1 MEQSKNSMNIQ
12 QLGSGLSKTLR
23 TMLGRA
29 KHLALLALVWLP
41 LQSSAEYQRL
51 EAIVAVVDDDVV
63 LASELIARLETVRRS
78 IKENNLQV
86 PPGDVLV
93 NQIMERLIIENIQ
106 LQEAEK
112 RGVTIDDETLARA
125 VTEFA
130 RSNNMTLE
138 QFQQNLARDGTS
150 YRQFR
155 EEIRSELTIT
165 RLQRAMINRRIAISE
180 QDVQALLN
188 SPFYQQMFSDEYRVG
203 HIMRSL
209 EDDASDADKE
219 AAIKEAAGLIE
230 ELRGGADF
238 AQMAIAKSSAS
249 TALEGGD
256 LGWRRAGELP
266 TLFSDAVLDM
276 RVDEVADPI
285 VTGSSIHIIKL
296 LGQRGAGTERL
307 SQTNVSHILIRP
319 SEILTLAEAKDQAD
333 DVYQLLEQGGDF
345 AELAKGY
352 SEDPG
357 SALNG
362 GALGWST
369 PDQFVAEFAQVM
381 AVTEI
386 GQISE
391 PFQSEFGWHI
401 LLVQDRREQDMSDE
415 ARRNM
420 AMDLLFR
427 RRFEEERQEWLKE
440 IRDEA
445 FVEMRL

>member
-1 MEQSKNSMNIQ
+1 MNIQ
-12 QLGSGLSKTLR
+12 HLSSRVASTPKA
-23 TMLGRA
+23 MLGRV
-29 KHLALLALVWLP
+29 KRLVLLALIWVP
-41 LQSSAEYQRL
+41 LQAGAEYQRL

-78 IKENNLQV
+78 IKENNLQL

-106 LQEAEK
+106 LQEAAK

-130 RSNNMTLE
+130 RSNNMTME
-138 QFQQNLARDGTS
+138 QFQQTLVQDGTS

-209 EDDASDADKE
+209 EDDASEADKE
-219 AAIKEAAGLIE
+219 AAIEEATGLIE
-230 ELRGGADF
+230 ELRGDADF

-276 RVDEVADPI
+276 QVDEIADPI

-319 SEILTLAEAKDQAD
+319 SEILTMAQAKDQAD
-333 DVYQLLEQGGDF
+333 DVYQLLQDGGDF
-345 AELAKGY
+345 AELAKEY

-362 GALGWST
+362 GTLGWST
-369 PDQFVAEFAQVM
+369 PDQFVPEFAEVM
-381 AVTEI
+381 AYTQI

-401 LLVQDRREQDMSDE
+401 LIVQDRREQDMSDE

>member
-1 MEQSKNSMNIQ
+1 MQKLKLFPTRRAIARLRNWGAMVLYS
-12 QLGSGLSKTLR
+12 LLSFNV
-23 TMLGRA
+23 A
-29 KHLALLALVWLP
+29 AD
-41 LQSSAEYQRL
+41 YQRL

-63 LASELIARLETVRRS
+63 LASELMARLDTVRTS
-78 IKENNLQV
+78 MIENNVQM
-86 PPGDVLV
+86 PPSDVLI

-112 RGVTIDDETLARA
+112 RGVTVDDETLARA
-125 VTEFA
+125 VSSFA
-130 RSNNMTLE
+130 SNNNLSMEEFRQTLV
-138 QFQQNLARDGTS
+138 ADGTN

-155 EEIRSELTIT
+155 EEIRSELIIT
-165 RLQRAMINRRIAISE
+165 RLQRAMINRRISISE

-203 HIMRSL
+203 HIMRTL
-209 EDDASDADKE
+209 ADDGTDADAQAAFAE
-219 AAIKEAAGLIE
+219 AEGFVQD
-230 ELRGGADF
+230 LRDGAEF

-266 TLFSDAVLDM
+266 TLFADAVIDM
-276 RVDEVADPI
+276 QVGDI
-285 VTGSSIHIIKL
+285 VGPMASGATIHIIKL
-296 LGQRGAGTERL
+296 LDQRGAGTERMA
-307 SQTNVSHILIRP
+307 QTNVSHILIRP
-319 SEILTLAEAKDQAD
+319 SEIVTNEQAKTQAEAVYERFQAG
-333 DVYQLLEQGGDF
+333 EDF
-345 AELAKGY
+345 AALAKEF

-369 PDQFVAEFAQVM
+369 PDQFVPQFAQVM
-381 AVTEI
+381 MAADI
-386 GQISE
+386 GEVST
-391 PFQSEFGWHI
+391 PFESEFGWHL
-401 LLVQDRREQDMSDE
+401 LLVEDRREQDMSDE
-415 ARRNM
+415 ARRDM

-445 FVEMRL
+445 FVELRLNES

>member
-1 MEQSKNSMNIQ
+1 MNIQ
-12 QLGSGLSKTLR
+12 HLR
-23 TMLGRA
+23 GRVSSTPKAMLGRV
-29 KHLALLALVWLP
+29 KHLVLLGLIWLP
-41 LQSSAEYQRL
+41 LQSGAEYQRL

-78 IKENNLQV
+78 IKENNLQL

-130 RSNNMTLE
+130 RSNNMTME
-138 QFQQNLARDGTS
+138 QFQQTLVRDGTS

-209 EDDASDADKE
+209 EDGATEADKE
-219 AAIKEAAGLIE
+219 AAIEEAAGLIE

-276 RVDEVADPI
+276 QVDQIADPI

-319 SEILTLAEAKDQAD
+319 SEILTMAEAKVQAD
-333 DVYQLLEQGGDF
+333 DVHQLLQDGGDF
-345 AELAKGY
+345 AELAKEY

-369 PDQFVAEFAQVM
+369 PDQFVPEFAEVM
-381 AVTEI
+381 ASAEI

-401 LLVQDRREQDMSDE
+401 LLVLDRREQDMSDE

-445 FVEMRL
+445 FVELRL

>member
-1 MEQSKNSMNIQ
+1 MQKLKFFPTRRAIAHLRNWGGVVLYS
-12 QLGSGLSKTLR
+12 LLSFNV
-23 TMLGRA
+23 A
-29 KHLALLALVWLP
+29 AD
-41 LQSSAEYQRL
+41 YQRL

-63 LASELIARLETVRRS
+63 LASELMARLDTVRTS
-78 IKENNLQV
+78 MIENNVQM
-86 PPGDVLV
+86 PPSDVLI

-112 RGVTIDDETLARA
+112 RGVTVDDETLARA
-125 VTEFA
+125 VSSFA
-130 RSNNMTLE
+130 SNNNLSMEEFRQTLV
-138 QFQQNLARDGTS
+138 ADGTN

-155 EEIRSELTIT
+155 EEIRSELIIT
-165 RLQRAMINRRIAISE
+165 RLQRAMINRRISISE

-203 HIMRSL
+203 HIMRTL
-209 EDDASDADKE
+209 ADDGTDADAQAAFAE
-219 AAIKEAAGLIE
+219 AEGFVQ
-230 ELRGGADF
+230 ELRDGAEF

-266 TLFSDAVLDM
+266 TLFADAVIDM
-276 RVDEVADPI
+276 QVGDIVGPI
-285 VTGSSIHIIKL
+285 ASGATIHIIKL
-296 LGQRGAGTERL
+296 LDQRGAGTERMA
-307 SQTNVSHILIRP
+307 QTNVSHILIRR
-319 SEILTLAEAKDQAD
+319 SEIVTNEQAKTQAEAVYERFQAG
-333 DVYQLLEQGGDF
+333 EDF
-345 AELAKGY
+345 AALAKEF

-369 PDQFVAEFAQVM
+369 PDQFVPQFAQVM
-381 AVTEI
+381 MAADI
-386 GQISE
+386 GEVST
-391 PFQSEFGWHI
+391 PFESEFGWHL
-401 LLVQDRREQDMSDE
+401 LLVEDRREQDMSDE
-415 ARRNM
+415 ARRDM

-445 FVEMRL
+445 FVELRLNES

>member
-1 MEQSKNSMNIQ
+1 MQKLKFFPTRRAIARLRNWGAMIMYS
-12 QLGSGLSKTLR
+12 LLSFNV
-23 TMLGRA
+23 A
-29 KHLALLALVWLP
+29 AD
-41 LQSSAEYQRL
+41 YQRL

-63 LASELIARLETVRRS
+63 LASELMARLDTVRTS
-78 IKENNLQV
+78 MIENNVQM
-86 PPGDVLV
+86 PPSDVLI

-112 RGVTIDDETLARA
+112 RGVTVDDETLARA
-125 VTEFA
+125 VSSFA
-130 RSNNMTLE
+130 SNNNLSMEEFRQTLV
-138 QFQQNLARDGTS
+138 ADGTN

-155 EEIRSELTIT
+155 EEIRSELIIT
-165 RLQRAMINRRIAISE
+165 RLQRAMINRRISISE

-203 HIMRSL
+203 HIMRTL
-209 EDDASDADKE
+209 ADDGTDADAQAAFAE
-219 AAIKEAAGLIE
+219 AEGFVQ
-230 ELRGGADF
+230 ELRDGAEF

-266 TLFSDAVLDM
+266 TLFADAVIDM
-276 RVDEVADPI
+276 QVGDI
-285 VTGSSIHIIKL
+285 VGPMASGATIHIIKL
-296 LGQRGAGTERL
+296 LDQRGAGTERMA
-307 SQTNVSHILIRP
+307 QTNVSHILIRP
-319 SEILTLAEAKDQAD
+319 SEIVTNEQAKTQAEAVYERFQAG
-333 DVYQLLEQGGDF
+333 EDF
-345 AELAKGY
+345 AALAKEF

-369 PDQFVAEFAQVM
+369 PDQFVPQFAQVM
-381 AVTEI
+381 MAADI
-386 GQISE
+386 GEVST
-391 PFQSEFGWHI
+391 PFESEFGWHL
-401 LLVQDRREQDMSDE
+401 LLVEDRREQDMSDE
-415 ARRNM
+415 ARRDM

-445 FVEMRL
+445 FVELRLNES

>member
-1 MEQSKNSMNIQ
+1 MNIQ
-12 QLGSGLSKTLR
+12 NVNNRVLGACKAFFSR
-23 TMLGRA
+23 T
-29 KHLALLALVWLP
+29 KHLAMLALVWLP
-41 LQSSAEYQRL
+41 SQSGAEYQRL

-63 LASELIARLETVRRS
+63 LASELITRLETVRRS
-78 IKENNLQV
+78 IEENNLQA

-93 NQIMERLIIENIQ
+93 NQIMEQLILENIQ
-106 LQEAEK
+106 LQEAAR

-125 VTEFA
+125 VSEFA
-130 RSNNMTLE
+130 QSNNMTME
-138 QFQQNLARDGTS
+138 QFQQTLAQDGAS

-188 SPFYQQMFSDEYRVG
+188 SPFYQQLFSDEYRVG

-209 EDDASDADKE
+209 EDDASEADKE
-219 AAIKEAAGLIE
+219 AAIEEAEGLIE
-230 ELRGGADF
+230 ELRDGADF

-266 TLFSDAVLDM
+266 TLFSDAVLEM
-276 RVDEVADPI
+276 QVDEVADPI
-285 VTGSSIHIIKL
+285 VSGSTIHIIKL
-296 LGQRGAGTERL
+296 LGQRGAGTQR
-307 SQTNVSHILIRP
+307 SAQTNVSHILIQP
-319 SEILTLAEAKDQAD
+319 SEILSLEQAKAQAD
-333 DVYQLLEQGGDF
+333 DIYQLLQSGGDF
-345 AELAKGY
+345 AELAKEH

-362 GALGWST
+362 GKLGWST
-369 PDQFVAEFAQVM
+369 PDQFVPEFAQAM
-381 AVTEI
+381 TATET

-391 PFQSEFGWHI
+391 PFQSKFGWHI
-401 LLVQDRREQDMSDE
+401 LLVLDRREQDMSDE

-445 FVEMRL
+445 FVELRL

>member
-1 MEQSKNSMNIQ
+1 
-12 QLGSGLSKTLR
+12 
-23 TMLGRA
+23 
-29 KHLALLALVWLP
+29 
-41 LQSSAEYQRL
+41 
-51 EAIVAVVDDDVV
+51 
-63 LASELIARLETVRRS
+63 LASELIARLETVRS
-78 IKENNLQV
+78 TMKENNMQL
-86 PPGDVLV
+86 PPGDVLI

-106 LQEAEK
+106 MQEAER

-125 VTEFA
+125 IAEFA
-130 RSNNMTLE
+130 RSNNMTME
-138 QFQQNLARDGTS
+138 QFQLSVVQDSGS

-155 EEIRSELTIT
+155 EEIRNELTIN
-165 RLQRAMINRRIAISE
+165 RLQRGMINRRITISD
-180 QDVQALLN
+180 QDVEALLN
-188 SPFYQQMFSDEYRVG
+188 SPFYKQMFSDEYRVG

-209 EDDASDADKE
+209 EDGATDADKE
-219 AAIKEAAGLIE
+219 AAVAEAEALIE
-230 ELRGGADF
+230 ELREGADF

-266 TLFSDAVLDM
+266 TLFADVVLDM
-276 RVDEVADPI
+276 QVDDVAAPI
-285 VTGSSIHIIKL
+285 VSGSSIHIIKL
-296 LGQRGAGTERL
+296 LGQRGAGTERA

-319 SEILTLAEAKDQAD
+319 SEILS
-333 DVYQLLEQGGDF
+333 LEQAKTKADEVHQLAQAGGDF
-345 AELAKGY
+345 AELAKEY
-352 SEDPG
+352 SDDPG

-369 PDQFVAEFAQVM
+369 PDQFVPEFAVVM
-381 AVTEI
+381 GQTEI

-401 LLVQDRREQDMSDE
+401 LLVQARREQNMSDE

-445 FVEMRL
+445 FVELRL

>member
-1 MEQSKNSMNIQ
+1 MITELIRENMDIQ
-12 QLGSGLSKTLR
+12 IVKSNATFPAQIRSGLATL
-23 TMLGRA
+23 
-29 KHLALLALVWLP
+29 LLFLLP
-41 LQSSAEYQRL
+41 LQSIAEYQRL

-63 LASELIARLETVRRS
+63 LASELMTRLETVRRS
-78 IKENNLQV
+78 IAENNLQP
-86 PPGDVLV
+86 PPGDVLI

-106 LQEAEK
+106 LQEAKK
-112 RGVTIDDETLARA
+112 RGVTIDDESLARA
-125 VTEFA
+125 VGNFA
-130 RSNNMTLE
+130 SSNNMTME
-138 QFQQNLARDGTS
+138 QFQQTLAQDGTS

-155 EEIRSELTIT
+155 EDIRAELIIS

-209 EDDASDADKE
+209 EDDATEADME
-219 AAIKEAAGLIE
+219 AAVIEAAGFVR
-230 ELRGGADF
+230 ELRDGADF

-276 RVDEVADPI
+276 QVDDVVGPI
-285 VTGSSIHIIKL
+285 ATGSTIHIIKL
-296 LGQRGAGTERL
+296 LDRRGAGTERL
-307 SQTNVSHILIRP
+307 AQTNVSHILIRP
-319 SEILTLAEAKDQAD
+319 SEIVTSEQALEKAQEI
-333 DVYQLLEQGGDF
+333 YQRIQGGEDF
-345 AELAKGY
+345 AELAKEF
-352 SEDPG
+352 SEDPA

-369 PDQFVAEFAQVM
+369 PDQFVPQFAEVM
-381 AVTEI
+381 SKSEI
-386 GQISE
+386 GETSE
-391 PFQSEFGWHI
+391 PFESEFGWHI
-401 LLVQDRREQDMSDE
+401 LLVEDRREQDMSDE

-445 FVEMRL
+445 FVELRL

>member
-1 MEQSKNSMNIQ
+1 MQKLKFFPTRRAIARLRNWGAMVLYS
-12 QLGSGLSKTLR
+12 LLSFNV
-23 TMLGRA
+23 A
-29 KHLALLALVWLP
+29 AD
-41 LQSSAEYQRL
+41 YQRL

-63 LASELIARLETVRRS
+63 LASELMARLDTVRTS
-78 IKENNLQV
+78 MIENNLQM
-86 PPGDVLV
+86 PPSDVLI

-112 RGVTIDDETLARA
+112 RGVTVDDETLARA
-125 VTEFA
+125 VSSFA
-130 RSNNMTLE
+130 SNNNLSMEEFRQTLV
-138 QFQQNLARDGTS
+138 ADGTN

-155 EEIRSELTIT
+155 EEIRSELIIT
-165 RLQRAMINRRIAISE
+165 RLQRAMINRRISISE

-203 HIMRSL
+203 HIMRTL
-209 EDDASDADKE
+209 ADDGTDADAQAAFAE
-219 AAIKEAAGLIE
+219 AEGFVQ
-230 ELRGGADF
+230 ELRDGAEF

-266 TLFSDAVLDM
+266 TLFADAVIDM
-276 RVDEVADPI
+276 QVGDI
-285 VTGSSIHIIKL
+285 VGPMASGATIHIIKL
-296 LGQRGAGTERL
+296 LDQRGAGTERMA
-307 SQTNVSHILIRP
+307 QTNVSHILIRP
-319 SEILTLAEAKDQAD
+319 SEIVTNEQAKTQAEAVYERFQAG
-333 DVYQLLEQGGDF
+333 EDF
-345 AELAKGY
+345 AALAKEF

-369 PDQFVAEFAQVM
+369 PDQFVPQFAQVM
-381 AVTEI
+381 MAADI
-386 GQISE
+386 GEVST
-391 PFQSEFGWHI
+391 PFESEFGWHL
-401 LLVQDRREQDMSDE
+401 LLVEDRREQDMSGE
-415 ARRNM
+415 ARRDM

-445 FVEMRL
+445 FVELRLNES

>member
-276 RVDEVADPI
+276 QVDEVADPI

-319 SEILTLAEAKDQAD
+319 SEILTLAEAKEQAD

>member
-1 MEQSKNSMNIQ
+1 MITELIRENMDIQ
-12 QLGSGLSKTLR
+12 IVKSNATFPAQIRSGLATL
-23 TMLGRA
+23 
-29 KHLALLALVWLP
+29 LLFLLP
-41 LQSSAEYQRL
+41 LQSIAEYQRL

-63 LASELIARLETVRRS
+63 LASELMTRLETVRRS
-78 IKENNLQV
+78 IAENNLQP
-86 PPGDVLV
+86 PPGNVLI

-106 LQEAEK
+106 LQEAKK
-112 RGVTIDDETLARA
+112 RGVTIDDESLARA
-125 VTEFA
+125 VGNFA
-130 RSNNMTLE
+130 SSNNMTME
-138 QFQQNLARDGTS
+138 QFQQTLAQDGTS

-155 EEIRSELTIT
+155 EDIRAELIIS

-209 EDDASDADKE
+209 EDDATEADME
-219 AAIKEAAGLIE
+219 AAVIEAAGFVQ
-230 ELRGGADF
+230 ELRDGADF

-276 RVDEVADPI
+276 QVDDVVGPI
-285 VTGSSIHIIKL
+285 ATGSTIHIIKL
-296 LGQRGAGTERL
+296 LDRRGAGTERL
-307 SQTNVSHILIRP
+307 AQTNVSHILIRP
-319 SEILTLAEAKDQAD
+319 SEIVTSEQALEKAQEI
-333 DVYQLLEQGGDF
+333 YQRIQGGEDF
-345 AELAKGY
+345 AELAKEF
-352 SEDPG
+352 SEDPA

-369 PDQFVAEFAQVM
+369 PDQFVPQFAEVM
-381 AVTEI
+381 SKSEI
-386 GQISE
+386 GETSE
-391 PFQSEFGWHI
+391 PFESEFGWHI
-401 LLVQDRREQDMSDE
+401 LLVEDRREQDMSDE

-445 FVEMRL
+445 FVELRL

>member
-1 MEQSKNSMNIQ
+1 MQRLKFI
-12 QLGSGLSKTLR
+12 TAYHAAAIARLR
-23 TMLGRA
+23 NFGTV
-29 KHLALLALVWLP
+29 ALLSMLSFNLNAD
-41 LQSSAEYQRL
+41 YQRL

-78 IKENNLQV
+78 MRENNVQL

-112 RGVTIDDETLARA
+112 RGVTVDDETLARA
-125 VTEFA
+125 VNSFA
-130 RSNNMTLE
+130 SNNSMTLE
-138 QFQQNLARDGTS
+138 EFRQNLAADGTN

-155 EEIRSELTIT
+155 EEIRSELIIT
-165 RLQRAMINRRIAISE
+165 RLQRAMINRRISITE

-203 HIMRSL
+203 HIMRTL
-209 EDDASDADKE
+209 DDDASEADAE
-219 AAIKEAAGLIE
+219 AALSEARGFVQ
-230 ELRGGADF
+230 ELRDGADF
-238 AQMAIAKSSAS
+238 AQMAIANSSAS

-276 RVDEVADPI
+276 TVGDIEGPI
-285 VTGSSIHIIKL
+285 ATGATIHIIKL
-296 LGQRGAGTERL
+296 LDQRGAGTERMA
-307 SQTNVSHILIRP
+307 QTNVSHILIRP
-319 SEILTLAEAKDQAD
+319 SEIVTTEQARVQAQSIYD
-333 DVYQLLEQGGDF
+333 RIQAGEDF
-345 AELAKGY
+345 AALAREY
-352 SEDPG
+352 SEDPA

-362 GALGWST
+362 GELGWST
-369 PDQFVAEFAQVM
+369 PDQFVPQFAEVM
-381 AVTEI
+381 VAADIGAV
-386 GQISE
+386 SA
-391 PFQSEFGWHI
+391 PFESEFGWHL
-401 LLVQDRREQDMSDE
+401 LLVEDRREQDMSDE
-415 ARRNM
+415 ALRNM

-445 FVEMRL
+445 FVELRLNES

>member
-1 MEQSKNSMNIQ
+1 MNIQ
-12 QLGSGLSKTLR
+12 HLR
-23 TMLGRA
+23 GRVSSTPKAMLGRV
-29 KHLALLALVWLP
+29 KHLVLLALIWLP
-41 LQSSAEYQRL
+41 LQSGAEYQRL

-78 IKENNLQV
+78 IKENNLQL

-130 RSNNMTLE
+130 RSNNMTME
-138 QFQQNLARDGTS
+138 QFQQTLVRDGTS

-209 EDDASDADKE
+209 EDSATEADKE
-219 AAIKEAAGLIE
+219 AAIEEAAGLIE

-276 RVDEVADPI
+276 QVDQIADPI

-296 LGQRGAGTERL
+296 LGKRGAGTERL

-319 SEILTLAEAKDQAD
+319 SEILTMAEAKVQAD
-333 DVYQLLEQGGDF
+333 DVHQLLQDGGDF
-345 AELAKGY
+345 AELAKEY

-369 PDQFVAEFAQVM
+369 PDQFVPEFAEVM
-381 AVTEI
+381 ASAEI

-401 LLVQDRREQDMSDE
+401 LLVLDRREQDMSDE

-445 FVEMRL
+445 FVELRL

>member
-1 MEQSKNSMNIQ
+1 MITELIRENMDIQ
-12 QLGSGLSKTLR
+12 IVKSNATFPAQIRSGLATL
-23 TMLGRA
+23 
-29 KHLALLALVWLP
+29 LLFLLP
-41 LQSSAEYQRL
+41 LQSIAEYQRL

-63 LASELIARLETVRRS
+63 LASELMTRLETVRRS
-78 IKENNLQV
+78 IAENNLQP
-86 PPGDVLV
+86 PPGDVLI

-106 LQEAEK
+106 LQEAKK
-112 RGVTIDDETLARA
+112 RGVTIDDESLARA
-125 VTEFA
+125 VGNFA
-130 RSNNMTLE
+130 SSNNMTME
-138 QFQQNLARDGTS
+138 QFQQTLAQDGTS

-155 EEIRSELTIT
+155 EDIRAELIIS

-209 EDDASDADKE
+209 EDDAAEADME
-219 AAIKEAAGLIE
+219 AAVIEAAGFVQ
-230 ELRGGADF
+230 ELRDGADF

-276 RVDEVADPI
+276 QVDDVVGPI
-285 VTGSSIHIIKL
+285 ATGSTIHIIKL
-296 LGQRGAGTERL
+296 LDRRGAGTERL
-307 SQTNVSHILIRP
+307 AQTNVSHILIRP
-319 SEILTLAEAKDQAD
+319 SEIVTSEQALEKAQEI
-333 DVYQLLEQGGDF
+333 YQRIQGGEDF
-345 AELAKGY
+345 AELAKEF
-352 SEDPG
+352 SEDPA

-369 PDQFVAEFAQVM
+369 PDQFVPQFAEVM
-381 AVTEI
+381 SKSEI
-386 GQISE
+386 GETSE
-391 PFQSEFGWHI
+391 PFESEFGWHI
-401 LLVQDRREQDMSDE
+401 LLVEDRREQDMSDE

-445 FVEMRL
+445 FVELRL

>member
-1 MEQSKNSMNIQ
+1 MQKLKFFPTRRAIARLRNWGAMVLYS
-12 QLGSGLSKTLR
+12 LLSFNV
-23 TMLGRA
+23 A
-29 KHLALLALVWLP
+29 AD
-41 LQSSAEYQRL
+41 YQRL

-63 LASELIARLETVRRS
+63 LASELMARLDTVRTS
-78 IKENNLQV
+78 MIENNVQM
-86 PPGDVLV
+86 PPSDVLI

-112 RGVTIDDETLARA
+112 RGVTVDDETLARA
-125 VTEFA
+125 VSSFA
-130 RSNNMTLE
+130 SNNNLSMEEFRQTLV
-138 QFQQNLARDGTS
+138 ADGTN

-155 EEIRSELTIT
+155 EEIRSELIIT
-165 RLQRAMINRRIAISE
+165 RLQRAMINRRISISE

-203 HIMRSL
+203 HIMRTL
-209 EDDASDADKE
+209 ADDGTDADAQAAFAE
-219 AAIKEAAGLIE
+219 AEGFVQD
-230 ELRGGADF
+230 LRDGAEF

-266 TLFSDAVLDM
+266 TLFADAVIDM
-276 RVDEVADPI
+276 QVGDI
-285 VTGSSIHIIKL
+285 VGPMASGATIHIIKL
-296 LGQRGAGTERL
+296 LDQRGAGTERMA
-307 SQTNVSHILIRP
+307 QTNVSHILIRP
-319 SEILTLAEAKDQAD
+319 SEIVTNEQAMTQAEAVYERFQAG
-333 DVYQLLEQGGDF
+333 EDF
-345 AELAKGY
+345 AALAKEF

-369 PDQFVAEFAQVM
+369 PDQFVPQFAQVM
-381 AVTEI
+381 MAADI
-386 GQISE
+386 GEVST
-391 PFQSEFGWHI
+391 PFESEFGWHL
-401 LLVQDRREQDMSDE
+401 LLVEDRREQDMSDE
-415 ARRNM
+415 ARRDM

-445 FVEMRL
+445 FVELRLNES

>member
-1 MEQSKNSMNIQ
+1 
-12 QLGSGLSKTLR
+12 
-23 TMLGRA
+23 MLGRV
-29 KHLALLALVWLP
+29 KHLVLLLALIWLP
-41 LQSSAEYQRL
+41 LQSGAEYQRL

-78 IKENNLQV
+78 IKENNLQL

-130 RSNNMTLE
+130 QSNNMTME
-138 QFQQNLARDGTS
+138 QFQQTLVRDGTS

-209 EDDASDADKE
+209 EDGATEADKE
-219 AAIKEAAGLIE
+219 AAIEEAAGLIE

-249 TALEGGD
+249 TALGG
-256 LGWRRAGELP
+256 
-266 TLFSDAVLDM
+266 
-276 RVDEVADPI
+276 
-285 VTGSSIHIIKL
+285 
-296 LGQRGAGTERL
+296 
-307 SQTNVSHILIRP
+307 
-319 SEILTLAEAKDQAD
+319 
-333 DVYQLLEQGGDF
+333 
-345 AELAKGY
+345 
-352 SEDPG
+352 
-357 SALNG
+357 
-362 GALGWST
+362 
-369 PDQFVAEFAQVM
+369 
-381 AVTEI
+381 
-386 GQISE
+386 
-391 PFQSEFGWHI
+391 
-401 LLVQDRREQDMSDE
+401 
-415 ARRNM
+415 
-420 AMDLLFR
+420 
-427 RRFEEERQEWLKE
+427 RRF
-440 IRDEA
+440 
-445 FVEMRL
+445 RLASSG

>member
-1 MEQSKNSMNIQ
+1 MNIQ

-29 KHLALLALVWLP
+29 KHFALLALVWLP

-276 RVDEVADPI
+276 QVDEVADPI

-345 AELAKGY
+345 AELAKEY

>member
-1 MEQSKNSMNIQ
+1 
-12 QLGSGLSKTLR
+12 
-23 TMLGRA
+23 
-29 KHLALLALVWLP
+29 
-41 LQSSAEYQRL
+41 
-51 EAIVAVVDDDVV
+51 
-63 LASELIARLETVRRS
+63 
-78 IKENNLQV
+78 
-86 PPGDVLV
+86 
-93 NQIMERLIIENIQ
+93 
-106 LQEAEK
+106 
-112 RGVTIDDETLARA
+112 
-125 VTEFA
+125 
-130 RSNNMTLE
+130 
-138 QFQQNLARDGTS
+138 
-150 YRQFR
+150 
-155 EEIRSELTIT
+155 
-165 RLQRAMINRRIAISE
+165 
-180 QDVQALLN
+180 
-188 SPFYQQMFSDEYRVG
+188 MFSDEYRVG

-276 RVDEVADPI
+276 QVDEVADPI

-333 DVYQLLEQGGDF
+333 DVYQLLEQKGGDF
-345 AELAKGY
+345 AELAKEY

-369 PDQFVAEFAQVM
+369 P
-381 AVTEI
+381 
-386 GQISE
+386 GNS
-391 PFQSEFGWHI
+391 SRSSRKSW
-401 LLVQDRREQDMSDE
+401 R
-415 ARRNM
+415 
-420 AMDLLFR
+420 
-427 RRFEEERQEWLKE
+427 
-440 IRDEA
+440 
-445 FVEMRL
+445 

>member
-1 MEQSKNSMNIQ
+1 MQKLKFFPTRRAIARLRNWGAMVLYS
-12 QLGSGLSKTLR
+12 LLSFNV
-23 TMLGRA
+23 A
-29 KHLALLALVWLP
+29 AD
-41 LQSSAEYQRL
+41 YQRL

-63 LASELIARLETVRRS
+63 LASELMARLDTVRTS
-78 IKENNLQV
+78 LIENNVQM
-86 PPGDVLV
+86 PPSDVLI

-112 RGVTIDDETLARA
+112 RGVTVDDETLARA
-125 VTEFA
+125 VSSFA
-130 RSNNMTLE
+130 SNNNLSMEEFRQTLV
-138 QFQQNLARDGTS
+138 ADGTN

-155 EEIRSELTIT
+155 EEIRSELIIT
-165 RLQRAMINRRIAISE
+165 RLQRAMINRRISISE

-203 HIMRSL
+203 HIMRTL
-209 EDDASDADKE
+209 ADDGTDADAQAAFAE
-219 AAIKEAAGLIE
+219 AEGFVQD
-230 ELRGGADF
+230 LRDGAEF

-266 TLFSDAVLDM
+266 TLFADAVIDM
-276 RVDEVADPI
+276 QVGDI
-285 VTGSSIHIIKL
+285 VGPMASGATIHIIKL
-296 LGQRGAGTERL
+296 LDQRGAGTERMA
-307 SQTNVSHILIRP
+307 QTNVSHILIRP
-319 SEILTLAEAKDQAD
+319 SEIVTNEQAKTQAEAVYERFQAG
-333 DVYQLLEQGGDF
+333 EDF
-345 AELAKGY
+345 AALAKEF

-369 PDQFVAEFAQVM
+369 PDQFVPQFAQVM
-381 AVTEI
+381 MAADI
-386 GQISE
+386 GEVST
-391 PFQSEFGWHI
+391 PFESEFGWHL
-401 LLVQDRREQDMSDE
+401 LLVEDRREQDMSDE
-415 ARRNM
+415 ARRDM

-445 FVEMRL
+445 FVELRLNES

>member
-1 MEQSKNSMNIQ
+1 MNS
-12 QLGSGLSKTLR
+12 GTLKDMSQALLR
-23 TMLGRA
+23 GTVTLTRG
-29 KHLALLALVWLP
+29 LALLALTWLP
-41 LQSSAEYQRL
+41 LTAAAQYQRL

-63 LASELIARLETVRRS
+63 LASELIARLETVRS
-78 IKENNLQV
+78 TMKENNMQL
-86 PPGDVLV
+86 PPGDVLI

-106 LQEAEK
+106 MQEAER

-125 VTEFA
+125 IAEFA
-130 RSNNMTLE
+130 RSNNMTME
-138 QFQQNLARDGTS
+138 QFQLSVVQDSGS

-155 EEIRSELTIT
+155 EEIRNELTIN
-165 RLQRAMINRRIAISE
+165 RLQRGMINRRITISD
-180 QDVQALLN
+180 QDVEALLN
-188 SPFYQQMFSDEYRVG
+188 SPFYKQMFSDEYRVG

-209 EDDASDADKE
+209 EDGATDADKE
-219 AAIKEAAGLIE
+219 AAVAEAEALIE
-230 ELRGGADF
+230 ELREGADF

-266 TLFSDAVLDM
+266 TLFADVVLDM
-276 RVDEVADPI
+276 QVDDVAAPI
-285 VTGSSIHIIKL
+285 VSGSSIHIIKL
-296 LGQRGAGTERL
+296 LGQRGAGTERA

-319 SEILTLAEAKDQAD
+319 SEILS
-333 DVYQLLEQGGDF
+333 LEQAKTKADEVHQLAQAGGDF
-345 AELAKGY
+345 AELAKEY
-352 SEDPG
+352 SDDPG

-369 PDQFVAEFAQVM
+369 PDQFVPEFAVVM
-381 AVTEI
+381 GQTEI

-401 LLVQDRREQDMSDE
+401 LLVQARREQNMSDE

-445 FVEMRL
+445 FVELRL